1 MAMLYIKNNIEQN
14 KSGDFMII
22 LTLFTQIP
30 LGKSFGFN
38 FNILETNLINLS
50 VVIGIV
56 VSFGGNAL
64 RSLLDN
70 RKQTILNN
78 LEEADKKAK
87 EAQDKLNK
95 TKTQLELAKKKA
107 TEIREQGIITAE
119 QEKKQCI
126 SQTEQD
132 ALRLEEIKQETIQFQ
147 QQKAISQVSQ
157 QVVSLALNKVR
168 EKLSNHLNSS
178 FHSSVNN
185 FNIVLFTNYK

>member
-1 MAMLYIKNNIEQN
+1 
-14 KSGDFMII
+14 MII
-22 LTLFTQIP
+22 LTLFAHNP
-30 LGKSFGFN
+30 SGESFGFN

-50 VVIGIV
+50 VVVGVV

-70 RKQTILNN
+70 RKQTIINN

-87 EAQDKLNK
+87 EAQEKVNK

-107 TEIREQGIITAE
+107 IEIREQGIVTAE

-126 SQTEQD
+126 LQTEQD
-132 ALRLEEIKQETIQFQ
+132 ALRLEELKQETIQFQ
-147 QQKAISQVSQ
+147 QQKVISQVSQ
-157 QVVSLALNKVR
+157 QVVALALTKVR
-168 EKLSNHLNSS
+168 EKLNNQLNSS

-185 FNIVLFTNYK
+185 FNIVLFTKYKS

>member
-1 MAMLYIKNNIEQN
+1 
-14 KSGDFMII
+14 MII
-22 LTLFTQIP
+22 LTLFAHIP
-30 LGKSFGFN
+30 SGESFGFN

-70 RKQTILNN
+70 RRQTILNN
-78 LEEADKKAK
+78 LEEADNKAK
-87 EAQDKLNK
+87 EAQEKLNK
-95 TKTQLELAKKKA
+95 AKARLKAAKTKAA
-107 TEIREQGIITAE
+107 EIREQGNITAE

-126 SQTEQD
+126 LQTEQD
-132 ALRLEEIKQETIQFQ
+132 TLRLEEVKQETIKFQ

-157 QVVSLALNKVR
+157 QVVSMALNKVR
-168 EKLSNHLNSS
+168 EKLTNKLDSE

-185 FNIVLFTNYK
+185 YNIVLFTNYKS

>member
-1 MAMLYIKNNIEQN
+1 
-14 KSGDFMII
+14 MII
-22 LTLFTQIP
+22 LTLFAHIP
-30 LGKSFGFN
+30 SGESFGFN

-78 LEEADKKAK
+78 LEESDNKAK
-87 EAQDKLNK
+87 EAQEKLNK
-95 TKTQLELAKKKA
+95 AKTRLEAAKKKA
-107 TEIREQGIITAE
+107 AEIKEQGNITAE

-126 SQTEQD
+126 FQTEQD
-132 ALRLEEIKQETIQFQ
+132 TLRLQQVKQETIQFQ

-157 QVVSLALNKVR
+157 QVVSMALNKVR
-168 EKLSNHLNSS
+168 EKLSNKLNSD

-185 FNIVLFTNYK
+185 FNIVLFTNYKA